1 MAIIRYLIAFVN
13 TLFVVLMS
21 FCCFN
26 SIFLLIFYPHWCTIK
41 IRKEVRQE
49 LNERL
54 KKLRKTL
61 DMTQQAFADKL
72 GVKRNTVGQWECGVN
87 PLTDQTVVSICR
99 EFNVNENWL
108 RTGEGD
114 MFTEMSRDEQIEKFV
129 GDLLHGE
136 EDSFK
141 RRLISGLAAL
151 DENGWKVLEDFL
163 DSIQKKRGC
172 LFQPQKCF
180 DMYIDKAQ
188 TPFV

>member
-1 MAIIRYLIAFVN
+1 MNR
-13 TLFVVLMS
+13 
-21 FCCFN
+21 
-26 SIFLLIFYPHWCTIK
+26 
-41 IRKEVRQE
+41 

-61 DMTQQAFADKL
+61 DLTQQEFADRI
-72 GVKRNTVGQWECGVN
+72 GSKRNTIAKYE
-87 PLTDQTVVSICR
+87 TDTNVPSAAVISLICR

-114 MFTEMSRDEQIEKFV
+114 MFMEISRDEQIEEFI

-163 DSIQKKRGC
+163 DSIQKKKG
-172 LFQPQKCF
+172 
-180 DMYIDKAQ
+180 
-188 TPFV
+188 

>member
-1 MAIIRYLIAFVN
+1 MYN
-13 TLFVVLMS
+13 T
-21 FCCFN
+21 N
-26 SIFLLIFYPHWCTIK
+26 KKRGETK
-41 IRKEVRQE
+41 

-61 DMTQQAFADKL
+61 DLTQQEFADK
-72 GVKRNTVGQWECGVN
+72 VGTPRDNIGGYETGRRKPSDAVIS
-87 PLTDQTVVSICR
+87 LICKTN
-99 EFNVNENWL
+99 FPPKGKVNENWL

-163 DSIQKKRGC
+163 DSIQKKRG
-172 LFQPQKCF
+172 
-180 DMYIDKAQ
+180 
-188 TPFV
+188 